1 MGLGDC
7 YIIGGTLVFWKI
19 SDDDDTKQNAHFS
32 HNFQAICRM

>member
-19 SDDDDTKQNAHFS
+19 SDDDTKQNAHFS